1 MRCFES
7 FLQNDSFCKGEITSV
22 LFPIWKKNKEEA
34 IRGLLFLKPILL
46 YCQKVNGWANGWRNS
61 FDVTTRELEKAQKS
75 ISQWE
80 QHEQKQIETLKALNY
95 WNENLQEQL
104 KKTQREMVNIEIEL
118 QDAQVQ
124 LANTQLQLE
133 DSQTQLQLIQ
143 NSRVMRLAHFI
154 GSYFKR
160 ER

>member
-1 MRCFES
+1 M
-7 FLQNDSFCKGEITSV
+7 
-22 LFPIWKKNKEEA
+22 
-34 IRGLLFLKPILL
+34 
-46 YCQKVNGWANGWRNS
+46 NGWANGWRNS